1 MSDTVSAL
9 REALVVSPDNIPLR
23 MLVARTLLDEGDAA
37 GALLEF
43 KEVLRRVD
51 RPDARVAAGRAA
63 LELGKEAELLEFWWP
78 VRDKLDAGQ
87 QRELARGCLAG
98 GRIEQAR
105 EVYEVA
111 LGRDPAVRDMELD
124 RALRAVGRSVPIFR
138 ATEGETEAPRPQRP
152 SIRFADV
159 GGLEAVKERL
169 RMDIVYPL
177 QKPELFRA
185 YGKQAGGGVLLYGPP
200 GCGKT
205 HLARA
210 AAGECG
216 ANFVVVEIPQV
227 LDMWLGE
234 SEKRLH
240 ALFEQA
246 RAEAPTILFF
256 DEVEALAA
264 ARHQLKHGPGRRL
277 VNQLLTEM
285 DGIQAQNASV
295 LVLGATNAPWDVDP
309 ALRRPGRFDRVIF
322 VPPPDRVAREQ
333 ILKLAFAER
342 PVDRLDLGTIAART
356 GRFSGADLAHLAATA
371 SERALADALK
381 TGKLRPIHQSDLLAV
396 LDRTR
401 PTTLEWLD
409 TARRYVS
416 YANQAGLYDDVK
428 SYLDREAG

>member
-1 MSDTVSAL
+1 MRDPVAAL
-9 REALVVSPDNIPLR
+9 REALNISPDNIPLR
-23 MLVARTLLDEGDAA
+23 MLVARTLLDNEDFA
-37 GALLEF
+37 GAYTEF
-43 KEVLRRVD
+43 TEVLKRND
-51 RPDARVAAGRAA
+51 RPDARTGAGQAALALQRHADVVEHWWAIRQKLNPEQHRDLARAA
-63 LELGKEAELLEFWWP
+63 LRAGKEEE
-78 VRDKLDAGQ
+78 
-87 QRELARGCLAG
+87 ARSAYS
-98 GRIEQAR
+98 
-105 EVYEVA
+105 EV
-111 LGRDPAVRDMELD
+111 LGRDPTQRDLELD
-124 RALRAVGRSVPIFR
+124 RALRAGGRP
-138 ATEGETEAPRPQRP
+138 APRPTESTQPPETTRKTRP
-152 SIRFADV
+152 SLKFADV
-159 GGLEAVKERL
+159 GGLDALKERL

-216 ANFVVVEIPQV
+216 ASFLSVEIPQV

-246 RAEAPTILFF
+246 RDESPTILFF

-264 ARHQLKHGPGRRL
+264 SRHQQRQGPGRRL
-277 VNQLLTEM
+277 VNQLLSEM
-285 DGIQAQNASV
+285 DGVQAENASV

-322 VPPPDRVAREQ
+322 VPPPDVTAREQ

-342 PVDRLDLGTIAART
+342 PVDRLDLAAIARRT
-356 GRFSGADLAHLAATA
+356 HRFSGADLSHLAALA
-371 SERALADALK
+371 SERALNDAIK
-381 TGKLRPIHQSDLLAV
+381 TGSLRPISQSDLLAV
-396 LDRTR
+396 LDKVK
-401 PTTLEWLD
+401 PTTLEWLE
-409 TARRYVS
+409 TARRYVT

-428 SYLDREAG
+428 TYLEREV

>member
-1 MSDTVSAL
+1 MNDHVFAL
-9 REALVVSPDNIPLR
+9 REALAASPDNIPLR
-23 MLVARTLLDEGDAA
+23 MLIARTLLGEGDAA
-37 GALLEF
+37 GALGEF
-43 KEVLRRVD
+43 QEVLKRA
-51 RPDARVAAGRAA
+51 PDKEEALVAAGSAA
-63 LELGKEAELLEFWWP
+63 LQLGESKQVVEHWWP
-78 VRDKLDAGQ
+78 VRGKLALGD
-87 QRELARGCLAG
+87 RLELAKLVLKM
-98 GRIEQAR
+98 GREADAKELYSSIIQE
-105 EVYEVA
+105 
-111 LGRDPAVRDMELD
+111 DSSVRDIELD
-124 RALRAVGRSVPIFR
+124 RAFRGQRLKTAEPADAAPIPPSNR
-138 ATEGETEAPRPQRP
+138 RPTL
-152 SIRFADV
+152 RFADV
-159 GGLEAVKERL
+159 GGLDSLKERL

-216 ANFVVVEIPQV
+216 ATFLPVEIPQV

-264 ARHQLKHGPGRRL
+264 ARHQIKHGPGRRL
-277 VNQLLTEM
+277 VNQLLTEL
-285 DGIQAQNASV
+285 DGVQADNASV

-309 ALRRPGRFDRVIF
+309 ALRRPGRFDRVVF
-322 VPPPDRVAREQ
+322 VPPPDLAAREQ
-333 ILKLAFAER
+333 ILTLAFAER
-342 PVDRLDLGTIAART
+342 PVDRLDLKNIARKTA
-356 GRFSGADLAHLAATA
+356 RFSGADLSHLAAAA

-381 TGKLRPIHQSDLLAV
+381 TGNLRPIQQSDLLAV
-396 LDRTR
+396 LDKVK

-409 TARRYVS
+409 TARRYVA
-416 YANQAGLYDDVK
+416 YANQAGQYDEVRMWMEK
-428 SYLDREAG
+428 EQ